1 MKKVFTLF
9 VFLMGALATWA
20 TDYTDT
26 LIVKVNQVSSS
37 QKATI
42 SVEEKDGLYTLT
54 LKNFILET
62 GGSKM
67 PVGNIQLTQLT
78 PETSGDNIV
87 LNAHQDIQITSG
99 DDPAGA
105 SWMGPILGTVP
116 VNLKARLTGDKL
128 FTAIGI
134 EMAGQSISVTFGSGM
149 QLNNPGFEYWHTS
162 KIDEEDKKTYQE
174 PNGWH
179 SFESGKGS
187 LISLAG
193 HHIAISNDAHSGNH
207 SACIFSSS
215 VFGIIANGTMTT
227 GRMNA
232 DGFAATDTK
241 NHAHIDPSDTNKD
254 GNGDP
259 FYATITNRPDSMVV
273 YLKFKQGTVN
283 DQHPYATVSAA
294 LTDGTYYQE
303 PQNKTYTN
311 VIATAQDKT
320 IATTDGKWKRVAI
333 PFAYTGYEAAPKHL
347 FVTISTNADPGQGSD
362 KDSVWVD
369 DISLVYNA
377 KATNI
382 TVAGKG
388 IGFNPA
394 TTSYQVDAA
403 GTITA
408 DDIAVTLD
416 GQGAFATKTLTT
428 KDGMTTA
435 IVKVYSA
442 DLQQTSSYAL
452 QISSATGIQN
462 IPVNGKDVRIY
473 NVSGQQVKSMQHGNV
488 YILKDAQGH
497 TKKVAK

>member
-9 VFLMGALATWA
+9 VFLMGTLATWA

-42 SVEEKDGLYTLT
+42 SVEEKDGLYILT
-54 LKNFILET
+54 LKDFILEM
-62 GGSKM
+62 GGSQM
-67 PVGNIQLTQLT
+67 PVGNIQLTQLKA
-78 PETSGDNIV
+78 ETSGDNIV
-87 LNAHQDIQITSG
+87 LNASQKIKITNG
-99 DDPAGA
+99 DNPADA
-105 SWMGPILGTVP
+105 KWVGPMLGEVP
-116 VNLKARLTGDKL
+116 VNLKARIVGDKL
-128 FTAIGI
+128 FTAISI

-162 KIDEEDKKTYQE
+162 KIDEESKKTYQE

-179 SFESGKGS
+179 SFESAIGS
-187 LISLAG
+187 LVSFAG
-193 HHIAISNDAHSGNH
+193 HHIAISNDAHSGSH

-215 VFGIIANGTMTT
+215 VFGITANGTMTT
-227 GRMNA
+227 GRMSA
-232 DGFAATDTK
+232 DGYTATDTK
-241 NHAHIDPSDTNKD
+241 NNAHIDPSDTDKD

-283 DQHPYATVSAA
+283 AEHPYATVSAA

-303 PQNKTYTN
+303 PQNMTYTN
-311 VIATAQDKT
+311 VIASAQDKT
-320 IATTDGKWKRVAI
+320 IATTNGEWKRIAI
-333 PFAYTGYEAAPKHL
+333 PFTYTGYEAAPKHL
-347 FVTISTNADPGQGSD
+347 FVTISTNADPGQGSA
-362 KDSVWVD
+362 KDTVWVD

-377 KATNI
+377 SATNI

-388 IGFNPA
+388 IGFHPG
-394 TTSYQVDAA
+394 TTTYQVNAA

-416 GQGAFATKTLTT
+416 GRGAFATKTIST
-428 KDGMTTA
+428 KDGLTTA
-435 IVKVYSA
+435 TVNVYSA
-442 DLQQTSSYAL
+442 DLLKTASYTL
-452 QISSATGIQN
+452 QISPASGIQN
-462 IPVNGKDVRIY
+462 IPVNSKNVRIY
-473 NVSGQQVKSMQHGNV
+473 NVSGQQVKTMQHGQV

-497 TKKVAK
+497 TEKVTK